1 MLEHRTGLTLKRTT
15 KMQTFHDF
23 LAKIR
28 PLINASEMEKTAG
41 IPRNTLNKHYRYTDG
56 KAYGQ
61 PCHPKYFSSIVRALC
76 AVFGTIEIGGWRI
89 TCDPDGPA
97 IFAVKAIPG
106 LEAKLPAFL
115 QRHGATQLAQLNM
128 KKNLFLQP
136 EWREKNDFIN
146 RLLDGERKM

>member
-41 IPRNTLNKHYRYTDG
+41 IPRNTLDKHYRYTDG

-106 LEAKLPAFL
+106 REAECIETENSLEY
-115 QRHGATQLAQLNM
+115 
-128 KKNLFLQP
+128 LQP